1 MAEKQRFLKIDY
13 IEHNMLIAALL
24 QVLETAGPELTAR
37 AQSLGEKVYA
47 CKDGRLFLKEDEFDL
62 ALYVMN
68 ELRNTYLA
76 ADRGCGAMDKL
87 MLRLMKSKYKRV
99 PAR

>member
-1 MAEKQRFLKIDY
+1 MAEKQRFLKIDT

-37 AQSLGEKVYA
+37 AQSLGEKVHA

-76 ADRGCGAMDKL
+76 ADRGCVAMDKL

>member
-1 MAEKQRFLKIDY
+1 M
-13 IEHNMLIAALL
+13 
-24 QVLETAGPELTAR
+24 
-37 AQSLGEKVYA
+37 
-47 CKDGRLFLKEDEFDL
+47 

>member
-24 QVLETAGPELTAR
+24 QVLETAGPELYER
-37 AQSLGEKVYA
+37 VHSLGVKVHA
-47 CKDGRLFLKEDEFDL
+47 CKDGRLFLKDDEFEL
-62 ALYVMN
+62 ALYVIN

-76 ADRGCGAMDKL
+76 ADRGCGAMDKF

-99 PAR
+99 PVR

>member
-1 MAEKQRFLKIDY
+1 MCIRDRF
-13 IEHNMLIAALL
+13 N
-24 QVLETAGPELTAR
+24 
-37 AQSLGEKVYA
+37 
-47 CKDGRLFLKEDEFDL
+47 L

-87 MLRLMKSKYKRV
+87 MLRLSLIHIWIQD
-99 PAR
+99 AEDAGIE

>member
-13 IEHNMLIAALL
+13 IEENMVIAALL
-24 QVLETAGPELTAR
+24 QVLETAGPELYER
-37 AQSLGEKVYA
+37 VHSLGVKVHA
-47 CKDGRLFLKEDEFDL
+47 CKDGRLFLKDDEFEL
-62 ALYVMN
+62 ALYVIN

-76 ADRGCGAMDKL
+76 ADRGCGAMDKF

>member
-24 QVLETAGPELTAR
+24 QVLETAG
-37 AQSLGEKVYA
+37 AQSLGEKVHA
-47 CKDGRLFLKEDEFDL
+47 CKDGRLFLKEDEYDL

>member
-24 QVLETAGPELTAR
+24 KVLETAGPKLSQR
-37 AQSLGEKVYA
+37 AHSLGVKVHA
-47 CKDGRLFLKEDEFDL
+47 CKDGRLFLNDDEFEL
-62 ALYVMN
+62 ALYALN
-68 ELRNTYLA
+68 ELRNAYLA